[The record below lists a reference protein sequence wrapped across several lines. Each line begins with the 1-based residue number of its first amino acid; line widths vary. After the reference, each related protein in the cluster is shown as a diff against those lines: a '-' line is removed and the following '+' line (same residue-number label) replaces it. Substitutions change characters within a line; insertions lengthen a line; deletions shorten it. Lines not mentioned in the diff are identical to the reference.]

1 MGTELRVLRSY
12 LAPLCAVASLTLS
25 ACAGDGAE
33 QSVPLPG
40 GEPPGEPEVVVPS
53 KVVEGPCASAT
64 AGGGFVN
71 LALAT
76 ADKVLVADLV
86 ATPAGDTVHGLSLG
100 AADSDGD
107 LAAAVRFANGTIEAR
122 DGNAYR
128 ADAAFAYTEGT
139 SYDVRIIADLASG
152 TYSVMTMQGGEE
164 GIVLARN
171 YRLSAPV
178 EHLDMLATLGAA
190 TVCVESDAPDVIF
203 QRFGAHSVVADAGL
217 ISDGVTTTR
226 IGDRGET
233 IARLPRGGELAVD
246 ASGNIYLARVEASTL
261 TVESLTAGFGP
272 RWTRTYAA
280 PFGSQPKAVAV
291 TTRGD
296 IEVLLAGNN
305 MFAMHSIASD
315 GTPRWTRDVVA
326 TAVVP
331 NRAGYALARTTESTV
346 TVEQFDHDGNPAWSR
361 TWPNTV
367 DVQQIASSP
376 TGQVIFAGGFTGTID
391 FGGLAIAAHPPGA
404 NGALNAYV
412 VALSPTGEH
421 VFSQRINERTVTAI
435 ASNGTQT
442 IVAGHHV
449 IGPLMTTRYT
459 FDQTGEITDWRE
471 GLAGF
476 GWFGKTYAL
485 ALSTSGRVFW
495 SYGPSWPDNFTEWP
509 QLVAY

>member
-1 MGTELRVLRSY
+1 MTM
-12 LAPLCAVASLTLS
+12 S

-33 QSVPLPG
+33 QSVPQPG
-40 GEPPGEPEVVVPS
+40 ETQPDEPEVVLPS

-64 AGGGFVN
+64 TGDGFVN
-71 LALAT
+71 LALDSASN
-76 ADKVLVADLV
+76 VLVADLV
-86 ATPAGDTVHGLSLG
+86 ATPAGDTLHGLSFG

-107 LAAAVRFANGTIEAR
+107 LAAAVRFANGTIAVR
-122 DGNAYR
+122 DGDTYR
-128 ADAAFAYTEGT
+128 ADAAFSYAEGT

-152 TYSVMTMQGGEE
+152 TYSVMTMRDGEE

-171 YRLSAPV
+171 YHFAAPA
-178 EHLDMLATLGAA
+178 ERLDMLATIGAA

-203 QRFGAHSVVADAGL
+203 TRFGAHSVVADAGL

-226 IGDRGET
+226 VGDRGET

-246 ASGNIYLARVEASTL
+246 ATGNIYLARVDASTL
-261 TVESLTAGFGP
+261 TVESLTASFGP
-272 RWTRTYAA
+272 RWTQTYPA

-291 TTRGD
+291 TAQGD
-296 IEVLLAGNN
+296 IEILLAGNN
-305 MFAMHSIASD
+305 MFTMHSVAAD
-315 GTPRWTRDVVA
+315 GAQRWTREIVA

-346 TVEQFDHDGNPAWSR
+346 TIEQFDHDGNPAWSR
-361 TWPNTV
+361 TWPNTA
-367 DVQQIASSP
+367 DVQQIATSP
-376 TGQVIFAGGFTGTID
+376 TGQVVFAGGFSGTID
-391 FGGLAIAAHPPGA
+391 FGGQAITAHPPSE

-412 VALSPTGEH
+412 VALSPSGEH
-421 VFSQRINERTVTAI
+421 VFSSRFNERTVTAI

-442 IVAGHHV
+442 IVAGHHS

-459 FDQTGEITDWRE
+459 FDQTGENTDWRE

-476 GWFGKTYAL
+476 GWFGKTYGL
-485 ALSTSGRVFW
+485 ALSASGRVFW